1 MPIRERVLV
10 FDFDG
15 TVSLRHGP
23 IRSYARFL
31 AGGLPTSAAVE
42 FLGRFETGISAPP
55 SAIGADVRPIDG
67 YDLVRLL
74 AQQYDVS
81 ASARSAAYLAS
92 RRELATNAAPVTSPA
107 GLADFLAEARP
118 AAYLV
123 LATNAPA
130 IRLEEALTALGL
142 AGAFDAVHTS
152 VGKPDG
158 FGPLLDSLLAR
169 LPVGASAT
177 NLTSIG
183 DVWENDLAPAHRRGA
198 TTALVGAHPPRTATP
213 TYRAEHLHEL
223 YPALRDWL
231 DSATPPAPGTTSLD
245 PTFTTALTTEKAD
258 Q

>member
-1 MPIRERVLV
+1 MPSRERVLV

-15 TVSLRHGP
+15 TVSLGHGP
-23 IRSYARFL
+23 IRSYARFI
-31 AGGLPTSAAVE
+31 AGALPTAAAIE
-42 FLGRFETGISAPP
+42 FLGRFETGISAT
-55 SAIGADVRPIDG
+55 SSVTGWDERPIDG

-74 AQQYDVS
+74 AEQYDVT

-92 RRELATNAAPVTSPA
+92 RQELATNAAPVTSPA

-118 AAYLV
+118 VAHLV

-130 IRLEEALTALGL
+130 IRLGEALAALGL

-158 FGPLLDSLLAR
+158 FGPLLDSLLAL
-169 LPVGASAT
+169 LPIGATSA
-177 NLTSIG
+177 NLASIG
-183 DVWENDLAPAHRRGA
+183 DVWQNDLVPAHRLGA
-198 TTALVGAHPPRTATP
+198 TTALVGVLSPPTATP
-213 TYRAEHLHEL
+213 TYRADHLHEL

-231 DSATPPAPGTTSLD
+231 DSATPPAPGTTSLV

>member
-1 MPIRERVLV
+1 MPSRERVLV

-15 TVSLRHGP
+15 TVSLGHGP
-23 IRSYARFL
+23 IRSYARFV
-31 AGGLPTSAAVE
+31 AAGLPTAAAVE
-42 FLGRFETGISAPP
+42 FLGRFETDISAPP
-55 SAIGADVRPIDG
+55 SATRWAQPIDG

-74 AQQYDVS
+74 AEQYDVT

-92 RRELATNAAPVTSPA
+92 RQELATNAAPVTSPA

-118 AAYLV
+118 TAYLV

-130 IRLEEALTALGL
+130 IRLEEALAALGL

-169 LPVGASAT
+169 LPVGASSA

-183 DVWENDLAPAHRRGA
+183 DVWENDLAPAYMRGA
-198 TTALVGAHPPRTATP
+198 TTALVGAPPPRTATP
-213 TYRAEHLHEL
+213 TYRADHLHEL

-231 DSATPPAPGTTSLD
+231 DSATPLAPGTTSLD